1 MKIKRLN
8 VDWDKQFPM
17 RAAVQLVR
25 VARRFRSD
33 IVLRFGA
40 EAADARSVLS
50 VIILASSLTSGLAS
64 SVDIEASGEDEQEAL
79 QAVTEQLT
87 HKTEHIS

>member
-25 VARRFRSD
+25 VARRFRSH
-33 IVLRFGA
+33 IQLRIGA
-40 EAADARSVLS
+40 EVADARNVMS
-50 VIILASSLTSGLAS
+50 ILILISSLTSQL
-64 SVDIEASGEDEQEAL
+64 DIEASGDDEQEAL
-79 QAVTEQLT
+79 QAVV
-87 HKTEHIS
+87 EHLNPGLDRSA